1 MERDGRANRYSPETR
16 ERAVR
21 MVLENQGS
29 DEDRSAAI
37 RAMAPKIG
45 CRRETPSPLGGAV
58 GDRYREPGWCE
69 QPGAG
74 PDQGAGTRGPGT
86 AAGERDPEE
95 GQRVFCPRSRTCRAG
110 AAVQRDGARPPVQ
123 AMIAFIDEFGMRPPS
138 VRGPCRTRP
147 AWGQAIVAP
156 SVRAT
161 MAARSAGFCRSP
173 HPRITRTSR
182 RPAILRERAVVPRR
196 DAELMPEV
204 RRVWEENLQVY
215 GVCKVW
221 RQLRRE
227 GFDVAVRR
235 LSRTDGVHLLTTVAR
250 LMKKM
255 GIQGVIRGKSR
266 KTTIP
271 DPALPCP
278 RDKVN
283 RQFRAPAPN
292 RLWGRPSWRHRSE
305 PDGRRLHICLDLAGR
320 PAWPSDQW
328 RPHAELYV
336 AFVIDT
342 FADRIVGWR
351 ASRSRQT
358 QFVLPSRDHG
368 SRTTLSG
375 GGGPRT
381 GPARAPS
388 GRGSDPPFGSR
399 RAISIAALRR
409 TTGPRRASNHRS
421 LRGLSRPHRGHGPPS
436 PSATATIMPWPR
448 PSSGRSRPRSSTV
461 SGP

>member
-1 MERDGRANRYSPETR
+1 MPDAPSMGASHCCAIGPSDNGGPICRVLPIAPSTYYANVATARDPSRASGRA
-16 ERAVR
+16 
-21 MVLENQGS
+21 
-29 DEDRSAAI
+29 
-37 RAMAPKIG
+37 
-45 CRRETPSPLGGAV
+45 
-58 GDRYREPGWCE
+58 
-69 QPGAG
+69 
-74 PDQGAGTRGPGT
+74 
-86 AAGERDPEE
+86 
-95 GQRVFCPRSRTCRAG
+95 
-110 AAVQRDGARPPVQ
+110 
-123 AMIAFIDEFGMRPPS
+123 
-138 VRGPCRTRP
+138 
-147 AWGQAIVAP
+147 
-156 SVRAT
+156 
-161 MAARSAGFCRSP
+161 
-173 HPRITRTSR
+173 
-182 RPAILRERAVVPRR
+182 RR
-196 DAELMPEV
+196 DAELMPEI

-255 GIQGVIRGKSR
+255 GIQGVIRGKPQ

-305 PDGRRLHICLDLAGR
+305 PDGRRLHIRLDLAGR

-388 GRGSDPPFGSR
+388 GRGSDPPFG
-399 RAISIAALRR
+399 
-409 TTGPRRASNHRS
+409 PRRSDIWRCA
-421 LRGLSRPHRGHGPPS
+421 PPS
-436 PSATATIMPWPR
+436 DWPKAGLEPSVAAGAFAAPPG
-448 PSSGRSRPRSSTV
+448 PRPRSAV
-461 SGP
+461 GDGDDDALAEIIIGLLEAAVIHRLGPLKTAGAVEWETLNRVARFDSRRLLGPIGHIPPAEAERTFLDDSVGLNMVA